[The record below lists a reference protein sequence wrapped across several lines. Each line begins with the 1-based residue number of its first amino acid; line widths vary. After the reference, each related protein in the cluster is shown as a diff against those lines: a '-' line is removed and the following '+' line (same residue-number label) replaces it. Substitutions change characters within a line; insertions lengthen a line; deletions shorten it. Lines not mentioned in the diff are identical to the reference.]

1 MTVINATLISYY
13 IYCKRR
19 MWLHSNGIRMEHA
32 SDFVAE
38 GKLIGE
44 TTYQQRPAKYTE
56 IEISCQL
63 TEQMLL
69 SCKID
74 YYDAKNRIVHEV
86 KKSDSKES
94 AHEWQ
99 VKFYLWV
106 LKLNG
111 IDETMGIIEY
121 PKLRET
127 KEVSLSDNDIVELSE
142 MTTDIQTILSSDSIP
157 GKVQLKFCKNCS
169 YYELCYIDES

>member
-1 MTVINATLISYY
+1 
-13 IYCKRR
+13 
-19 MWLHSNGIRMEHA
+19 MWLHSNGIRMEHV

-44 TTYQQRPAKYTE
+44 TTYQQRPTKYTE
-56 IEISCQL
+56 IEIFYQL
-63 TEQMLL
+63 TKQMLL

-86 KKSDSKES
+86 KKSDSKEI

-106 LKLNG
+106 LKLNK
-111 IDETMGIIEY
+111 IDEAVGVIEY

-127 KEVSLSDNDIVELSE
+127 KEVSLSDNDIAELRK
-142 MTTDIQTILSSDSIP
+142 MATDIQTILISDLIP
-157 GKVQLKFCKNCS
+157 GKAQLKYCKNCS
-169 YYELCYIDES
+169 YYELCYIDEL